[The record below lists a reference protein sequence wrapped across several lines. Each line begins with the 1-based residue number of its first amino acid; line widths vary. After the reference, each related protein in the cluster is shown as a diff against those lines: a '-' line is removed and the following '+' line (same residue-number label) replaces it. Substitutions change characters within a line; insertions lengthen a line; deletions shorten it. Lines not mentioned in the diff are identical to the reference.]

1 MRLTGPKPKT
11 PGKKRLIRTL
21 TLCMVFT
28 LLSSLAFS
36 FWFMMMR
43 RYKGVINYEDIELVQ
58 FEEPQKG
65 DKIAVMHTTA
75 GDMTFKLYPEIA
87 PKSVANFCEL
97 AESGYYDGTY
107 IFRVEQDVFF
117 AGGSADAEGNLP
129 QGKAGT
135 AQERVPQELSPKLW
149 PFRGALCSLTT
160 GTERSFF
167 KALVGRQDVY
177 CGSRF
182 LVANS
187 IEMTEEIQDGL
198 REDESEGAQI
208 IAEAF
213 IEHGGIPNYS
223 QQITVF
229 GQLIEG
235 WEILEAITGAE
246 LVGEVDDQRP
256 KEDIIITAVEI
267 GTFETAE

>member
-1 MRLTGPKPKT
+1 MRLTGPKPQA

-36 FWFMMMR
+36 FWFMMTK
-43 RYKGVINYEDIELVQ
+43 RYQGVINYEDIELIQ
-58 FEEPQKG
+58 LEEPQKG
-65 DKIAVMHTTA
+65 DKTAVMHTTA
-75 GDMTFKLYPEIA
+75 GDMTFKLYPEVT
-87 PKSVANFCEL
+87 PKAVENFCNL

-107 IFRVEQDVFF
+107 VFRVEKDVFF
-117 AGGSADAEGNLP
+117 SGGSADAEGNLP

-135 AQERVPQELSPKLW
+135 AQERVKQELSPKLW
-149 PFRGALCSLTT
+149 PLRGALCSLTT
-160 GTERSFF
+160 GTEKSFW
-167 KALVGRQDVY
+167 KALTGRQDTY

-187 IEMTEEIQDGL
+187 IEMTQEIQDGL
-198 REDESEGAQI
+198 REDESDGAQLM
-208 IAEAF
+208 ADAF

-235 WEILEAITGAE
+235 WEVLDAITGAE
-246 LVGEVDDQRP
+246 LTGTPDDMRP
-256 KEDIIITAVEI
+256 KEDIIITSVEI
-267 GTFETAE
+267 GTLE